1 MSERNRSAARK
12 LIDLPMTWTKTKTVA
27 AGLTLLAVVATA
39 IVVKRG
45 FSPAVQD
52 SYFQL
57 NYLHFQAVPKN
68 LLVVRPT
75 HFTNGTGSLMGST
88 RPKAGQNV
96 MRMVGRNVPLEEV
109 MAAAYGCNPSRIVS
123 PLIKPKSNFDY
134 LVTVPN
140 HQQERFQA
148 AIKRKL
154 GYTAHWENRD
164 TDVLLLETITPDPPA
179 FTLSTAPNEN
189 VSFAN
194 RKYRFT
200 HMRPAFMLGFLESSF
215 KQPVV
220 DRTGM
225 TNFYD
230 FSVEMNWRGPNGP
243 DQQQLG
249 NILGN
254 LGLKLEPATESTRML
269 VVEEAR

>member
-1 MSERNRSAARK
+1 MA
-12 LIDLPMTWTKTKTVA
+12 WTKTKTAVTGLALLAAVA
-27 AGLTLLAVVATA
+27 AAVV
-39 IVVKRG
+39 VKWG
-45 FSPAVQD
+45 FSPAVKD

-57 NYLHFQAVPKN
+57 NYQHFQAVPKN

-75 HFTNGTGSLMGST
+75 RFTSGTGSFTAST
-88 RPKAGQNV
+88 SPKAGQNV
-96 MRMVGRNVPLEEV
+96 MRMMGRNVPLEQV
-109 MAAAYGCNPSRIVS
+109 MAAAYGCNPSRVV
-123 PLIKPKSNFDY
+123 PPVIKPKGDFDY
-134 LVTVPN
+134 LVTVPDR
-140 HQQERFQA
+140 QQERLQA
-148 AIKRKL
+148 AVKKKL
-154 GYTAHWENRD
+154 GYTAHWEDRD
-164 TDVLLLETITPDPPA
+164 TDVLLLETITPDPPG
-179 FTLSTAPNEN
+179 FTLSTATNGN

-200 HMRPAFMLGFLESSF
+200 HMRPAFMLGFLESNF
-215 KQPVV
+215 KQPVL

-230 FSVEMNWRGPNGP
+230 FSVEMNWRGRNGP

-269 VVEEAR
+269 VVEETR

>member
-1 MSERNRSAARK
+1 MA
-12 LIDLPMTWTKTKTVA
+12 WTKTKTVV
-27 AGLTLLAVVATA
+27 AGLALLAVVATA
-39 IVVKRG
+39 IIARTS
-45 FSPAVQD
+45 FSTAVQD
-52 SYFQL
+52 SYFQM
-57 NYLHFQAVPKN
+57 NYWHFQTVPKN
-68 LLVVRPT
+68 LLVVRLT
-75 HFTNGTGSLMGST
+75 HFTNDAGSFSAT
-88 RPKAGQNV
+88 TSPKVGKNV
-96 MRMVGRNVPLEEV
+96 MRMLGRNLPLEQLIA
-109 MAAAYGCNPSRIVS
+109 MAYGCNSSRIVP
-123 PLIKPKSNFDY
+123 PLIKPKGNFDY
-134 LVTVPN
+134 LVTVPDR
-140 HQQERFQA
+140 QQERFQA
-148 AIKRKL
+148 AIKKKL

-164 TDVLLLETITPDPPA
+164 TDVLLLETTTPDPPG
-179 FTLSTAPNEN
+179 FTLSTAMKPDL
-189 VSFAN
+189 SFQN
-194 RKYRFT
+194 GKYRFT

-269 VVEEAR
+269 VVEETH